1 MKALKLTSIITLALL
16 AVWLTGQ
23 QIKASPGSNKNAASD
38 KSTNAAVADT
48 QTKSKHPDSYW
59 KSKLDPNTY
68 AVTRCSATEPPFSGK
83 YWNNHADGKY
93 HCSNCGE
100 LLFESKD
107 KFDSGTGWPSFTKPQ
122 GQSVASKPDKSLGVE
137 RTEVICSHCGAHLG
151 HVFDD
156 GPAPTQ
162 KRYCINSASLQFDQS
177 KSKKAE
183 K

>member
-1 MKALKLTSIITLALL
+1 L
-16 AVWLTGQ
+16 
-23 QIKASPGSNKNAASD
+23 
-38 KSTNAAVADT
+38 
-48 QTKSKHPDSYW
+48 W
-59 KSKLDPNTY
+59 KSKLDPNTGDQVQRY
-68 AVTRCSATEPPFSGK
+68 EPPFSGK